1 MAPLQ
6 CYSDISKTDLQT
18 PIYHPST
25 PIIKNLPF
33 FCQTFS
39 VPAEKGIAYV
49 SFLVNH
55 QARANALMPPVSLPT
70 IMAGSTSGA
79 KPAV

>member
-1 MAPLQ
+1 MPPPYRACVVNNNLSSQHPHYKKPPLLL
-6 CYSDISKTDLQT
+6 S
-18 PIYHPST
+18 
-25 PIIKNLPF
+25 NLFGP
-33 FCQTFS
+33 T
-39 VPAEKGIAYV
+39 EKGIAYV

-70 IMAGSTSGA
+70 IMAGSSSGA